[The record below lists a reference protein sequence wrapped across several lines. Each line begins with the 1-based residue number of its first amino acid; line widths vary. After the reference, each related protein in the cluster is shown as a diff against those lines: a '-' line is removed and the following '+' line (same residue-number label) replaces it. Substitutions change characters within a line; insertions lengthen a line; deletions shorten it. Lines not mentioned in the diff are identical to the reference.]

1 MKGCSKVLKTYTAL
15 RSHIKNAHITRFKCP
30 NCHQQF
36 TRKNNLDKHL
46 INIHKQNHHNGDNA
60 FVCFKNKCGKVFTG
74 NSAKYKL
81 KKHYKVKHGLNFA
94 CSHEHCSK
102 IYKYKWNLNR
112 HMNDHDESV
121 E

>member
-1 MKGCSKVLKTYTAL
+1 MLSYKFILNQYAPTTSLI
-15 RSHIKNAHITRFKCP
+15 IKR
-30 NCHQQF
+30 
-36 TRKNNLDKHL
+36 
-46 INIHKQNHHNGDNA
+46 
-60 FVCFKNKCGKVFTG
+60 FKNKCGKVFTG